1 MPAAARILIADG
13 CPAAATE
20 ETVRF
25 GGRAYGE
32 NYADALTGQVPG
44 LEFFVLG
51 IAEGERLPQGVALA
65 DFDGVAWTGSPLSAY
80 EDAPAVTGQIAL
92 ARSVFEAG
100 VPCFGSCWGLQI
112 MCAAL
117 GGEVR
122 ANPRGYEIGFA
133 RNIRATE
140 AGRGHAMFAGK
151 AEAFDAIAI
160 HRDEVTRLPAG
171 ATVLAANAMSEF
183 QAVEI
188 ADGTRNFWGVQYH
201 PEFDLAMMA
210 ALLAKREDLL
220 IRDGF
225 ARTRADVQSLVADLR
240 TLHTD
245 PARRDIA
252 WRYGLGAEVLDPV
265 LRRAEFRNWLGAMVL
280 PKAAARAAAA

>member
-1 MPAAARILIADG
+1 MAVRARILIADG
-13 CPAAATE
+13 CPAAAAE
-20 ETVRF
+20 ETVRY
-25 GGRAYGE
+25 GGRPYGE
-32 NYADALTGQVPG
+32 NFADALGGQVPD

-80 EDAPAVTGQIAL
+80 EEVPAVTVQIAL
-92 ARSVFEAG
+92 ARAVFEAG

-122 ANPRGYEIGFA
+122 ANPKGYEIGFA
-133 RNIRATE
+133 RNIRLTE
-140 AGRGHAMFAGK
+140 PGRGHALFAGK

-171 ATVLAANAMSEF
+171 ATVLATNAMSEI
-183 QAVEI
+183 QAAEI
-188 ADGTRNFWGVQYH
+188 TDGARSFWGVQYH

-210 ALLAKREDLL
+210 ALLAKRERMLL
-220 IRDGF
+220 AEGF
-225 ARTRADVQSLVADLR
+225 ARESGDVASLVQDLR
-240 TLHTD
+240 MLHAD
-245 PARRDIA
+245 PGRRDIA
-252 WRYGLGAEVLDPV
+252 WRYGLGAEVVDPM
-265 LRRAEFRNWLGAMVL
+265 LRRAEFGNWLRAKVL
-280 PKAAARAAAA
+280 PRPIARAAAA